1 MAAIEPVG
9 PSLET
14 LSTMILDFQESPLQ
28 TGVAR
33 RVSIETVAGKAT
45 VCIGV
50 RRGGK
55 STLLFQIIERLL
67 TDGVPRPNILYLNFF
82 DEIRAVPV

>member
-1 MAAIEPVG
+1 MAAIERTG

-14 LSTMILDFQESPLQ
+14 LRTMILDSQESPLQ
-28 TGVAR
+28 TGVPR

-67 TDGVPRPNILYLNFF
+67 ADGRVAAQYPLPELLR
-82 DEIRAVPV
+82 